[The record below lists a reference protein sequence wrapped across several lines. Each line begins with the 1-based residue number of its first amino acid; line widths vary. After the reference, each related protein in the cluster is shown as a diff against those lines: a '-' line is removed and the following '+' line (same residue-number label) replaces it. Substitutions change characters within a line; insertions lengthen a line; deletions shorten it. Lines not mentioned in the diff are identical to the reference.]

1 MTIVSYRVAAASI
14 RHGARNAPL
23 VARPGGA
30 GPDAAY
36 NPARSA
42 EAITDSP
49 VPIPRVAAASV
60 VFLRAEIRAEHPS
73 APILGEERMGAGVAV
88 TAEHVLT
95 AHYLVLGAST
105 AEVVGLDGR
114 ERRVDRVS
122 IDHESGLALLTVEGA
137 GFEPARLRAE
147 EELTPGDPVF
157 LLTCTGDKG
166 RRGASGHVSFVG
178 PFEAFWEY
186 MLDRAIMTTMVNPG
200 LAGGPLLDG
209 RGHVA
214 GIVSLGLAA
223 VGRYSLAIPTAL
235 FLERRALLESGQPVP
250 EAERR
255 AWIGF
260 YPQAHDDAVAVS
272 GLVSGGP
279 ADSAGLQRG
288 DLLVSLDGH
297 PVQDLRQLYRALWRK
312 APGEVVGMQVLRED
326 SIHVIDIV
334 AGDRYEFYK

>member
-1 MTIVSYRVAAASI
+1 
-14 RHGARNAPL
+14 
-23 VARPGGA
+23 
-30 GPDAAY
+30 
-36 NPARSA
+36 
-42 EAITDSP
+42 
-49 VPIPRVAAASV
+49 
-60 VFLRAEIRAEHPS
+60 
-73 APILGEERMGAGVAV
+73 
-88 TAEHVLT
+88 
-95 AHYLVLGAST
+95 
-105 AEVVGLDGR
+105 
-114 ERRVDRVS
+114 
-122 IDHESGLALLTVEGA
+122 VEGA

-147 EELTPGDPVF
+147 EEMTPGDPVF
-157 LLTCTGDKG
+157 LLTCTGEKE

-223 VGRYSLAIPTAL
+223 VGRYSLAIPTTL
-235 FLERRALLESGQPVP
+235 FQERRALLESGQPVP

-272 GLVSGGP
+272 GLVARGP

-288 DLLVSLDGH
+288 DLLVS
-297 PVQDLRQLYRALWRK
+297 R
-312 APGEVVGMQVLRED
+312 
-326 SIHVIDIV
+326 
-334 AGDRYEFYK
+334 

>member
-1 MTIVSYRVAAASI
+1 MP
-14 RHGARNAPL
+14 AR
-23 VARPGGA
+23 GT

-36 NPARSA
+36 NPGRSA

-49 VPIPRVAAASV
+49 VSIPRLAAASV
-60 VFLRAEIRAEHPS
+60 VFLRATIPAEHPS

-88 TAEHVLT
+88 TPEHVLT
-95 AHYLVLGAST
+95 AHYLVLGAPT

-114 ERRVDRVS
+114 ERRVERTSV
-122 IDHESGLALLTVEGA
+122 DHESGLALLTVEGA
-137 GFEPARLRAE
+137 RFEPARLRTE
-147 EELTPGDPVF
+147 EDLAPGDPVF
-157 LLTCTGDKG
+157 LLTCTGEKE

-200 LAGGPLLDG
+200 LAGGPILDG

-223 VGRYSLAIPTAL
+223 VGRYSLAIPTTL
-235 FLERRALLESGQPVP
+235 FHERRALLESGQPVP

-272 GLVSGGP
+272 GVVPGGP

-297 PVQDLRQLYRALWRK
+297 AVPNLRQLYHALWRK
-312 APGEVVGMQVLRED
+312 APGEVVGMQVLREE
-326 SIHVIDIV
+326 SIHVVEIV
-334 AGDRYEFYK
+334 AGDRDEFYK